1 MDRARLLTRAV
12 LLSGISI
19 GLSALVG
26 TTAVVVGVT
35 TQSLSLLGFGADAV
49 IDAAASVV
57 LVWRFRTEVRQPH
70 RADRIEEV
78 AERLVGGV
86 LLILAAYLTASAV
99 SALINAS
106 HPDPSLPRTVV
117 LVVGIVVLPPLAI
130 AKYRVAQALDS
141 AALRADSVL
150 TAVAGALAGIGLVAL
165 ALSEFAHVTWGDA
178 VGALIV
184 AAIVAREGWSAL
196 RLFRPG

>member
-26 TTAVVVGVT
+26 TTAVVVGLT

-99 SALINAS
+99 SALINDS

-150 TAVAGALAGIGLVAL
+150 TAVAGALAAIGLVAL